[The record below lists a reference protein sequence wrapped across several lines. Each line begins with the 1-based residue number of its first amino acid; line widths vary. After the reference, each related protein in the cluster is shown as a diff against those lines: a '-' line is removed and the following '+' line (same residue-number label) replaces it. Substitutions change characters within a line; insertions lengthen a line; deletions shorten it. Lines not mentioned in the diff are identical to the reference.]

1 MIKEIITK
9 IKDGIGIEDKIEKVN
24 DLKINHSFSI
34 PKEIQDDINEKW
46 FYLYNWIWEQDVKE
60 SIERDFLKLIDK
72 IGIALSIALIGP
84 SIVFLLLEFILG
96 FYIYFFWFLLIL
108 NIYFLYYLTNLA
120 IKRSSILRKNYQV
133 LITDSAI
140 SINWKIRDLEE
151 NKIISNSNLNNIW
164 TLFEEELFAKSNISN
179 SKKWLKDKVTK
190 QLLSWYWKILKL
202 SSNTSSRN
210 RNQWGWIMIL
220 FALYTIYIASLA
232 FIYLFWIFFI
242 AIFWKVLSIIN
253 KKILLIRGHEV
264 TTINNNFKK
273 IDKQSLLLIKEKNNL
288 TILLNQANKSEW
300 KDSLLTKINS
310 WIKKINSS
318 ASVSIDVS
326 IKLKQNIQKSEY
338 KKMFNFSIY
347 NSWIKKQIYI
357 PLKQISDLL
366 QKNLDKLNENKI
378 SIEKEIIK
386 TIDESFKWPL
396 IASKTRTIIMIQD
409 VEKHILNM
417 NTYINKLKIK

>member
-310 WIKKINSS
+310 WIKKINES